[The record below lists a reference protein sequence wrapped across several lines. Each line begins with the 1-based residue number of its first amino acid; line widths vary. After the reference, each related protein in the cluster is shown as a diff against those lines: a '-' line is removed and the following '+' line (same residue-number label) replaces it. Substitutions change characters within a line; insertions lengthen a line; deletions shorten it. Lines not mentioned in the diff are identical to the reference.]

1 MIFRFSISWALE
13 LRQQIWKSRL
23 ISYNQSELLFFHWKW
38 ILLIKTKILMYY
50 KPYLVKKITI
60 FGISI
65 EPAGTDISAAILVN
79 LAVNAEI
86 PPSALLTPK
95 VSKRQNKYKKLL
107 NIKGPRDC
115 RRDPGLTLVS
125 PRSACPPVS
134 QMPSSNLA
142 GYASC

>member
-1 MIFRFSISWALE
+1 
-13 LRQQIWKSRL
+13 
-23 ISYNQSELLFFHWKW
+23 
-38 ILLIKTKILMYY
+38 MYY

-115 RRDPGLTLVS
+115 RRDTGQKQKTKVVFLALLTIFFKFSYSFQDSIVYSEHFGTLLFKIEQKLNF
-125 PRSACPPVS
+125 S
-134 QMPSSNLA
+134 QQLFHMIVCKQKIYILLF
-142 GYASC
+142 C

>member
-1 MIFRFSISWALE
+1 
-13 LRQQIWKSRL
+13 
-23 ISYNQSELLFFHWKW
+23 
-38 ILLIKTKILMYY
+38 MYY

-115 RRDPGLTLVS
+115 RRDTGLMVLKGGKNQIFLFVIHIVQYLTYN
-125 PRSACPPVS
+125 PVG
-134 QMPSSNLA
+134 PL
-142 GYASC
+142 YLTIFCTCFVF